1 MEKISH
7 LFWQNSC
14 FYSVVA
20 KQVGDIFKSLWPS
33 KKSWTL
39 WWFISPDWRSSK
51 RVAKLNLYVRRMG
64 KKCIIFLFFRL
75 WIGLPAGGGGGHGP
89 SSFLQ
94 LTLLQPGGQVMPTK
108 LLPVPQIL
116 GLPPPLFYT
125 GALQCLTLSIDP
137 AGQCN
142 VQSFSKV
149 SWTY

>member
-1 MEKISH
+1 MMIYFAR
-7 LFWQNSC
+7 LTQ
-14 FYSVVA
+14 
-20 KQVGDIFKSLWPS
+20 L
-33 KKSWTL
+33 KKSCQVE
-39 WWFISPDWRSSK
+39 F
-51 RVAKLNLYVRRMG
+51 VRQKNG
-64 KKCIIFLFFRL
+64 KKVHYFSIFPTMNRA
-75 WIGLPAGGGGGHGP
+75 AGRRGGGHGP

-142 VQSFSKV
+142 AMCKAFLKFLEHIRWQIISIFR
-149 SWTY
+149 WFAYLATL